1 MSTHASTPGP
11 EGGISL
17 LEVLIALLIF
27 TIGALAAVQQSLT
40 ARQQARAGEI
50 MTEATAAVQYQME
63 TLRSLPFD
71 SVTSDSDTVWGFLLT
86 WTVSGGD
93 PKVVLLTVERPSVL
107 GSVTVDTFVTY
118 AATALGNAPG
128 VGGGGKGK
136 GK

>member
-1 MSTHASTPGP
+1 MSIRTNTSEP
-11 EGGISL
+11 EGGVSL

-50 MTEATAAVQYQME
+50 ITESAAAVQYQME

-71 SVTSDSDTVWGFLLT
+71 SVTSDSDTVWGFPIS
-86 WTVSGGD
+86 WTVSGVD
-93 PKVVLLTVERPSVL
+93 PKVVLLTVERPSIF
-107 GSVTVDTFVTY
+107 GGVTVDTFVTY
-118 AATALGNAPG
+118 AATALANVA
-128 VGGGGKGK
+128 GKGK

>member
-40 ARQQARAGEI
+40 ARQQARAGEF

-71 SVTSDSDTVWGFLLT
+71 SVTSDSDTVWGFPIT
-86 WTVSGGD
+86 WTVSGAD

-107 GSVTVDTFVTY
+107 GGVTIDTFVTY

-128 VGGGGKGK
+128 KGTGKGK
-136 GK
+136 